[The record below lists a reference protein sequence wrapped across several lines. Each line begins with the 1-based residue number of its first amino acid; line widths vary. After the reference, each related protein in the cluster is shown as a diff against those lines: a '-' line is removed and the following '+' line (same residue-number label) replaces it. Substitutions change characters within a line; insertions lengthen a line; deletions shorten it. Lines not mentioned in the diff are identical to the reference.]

1 MRAKLQLRGGCFLVL
16 FLTLAAG
23 PSAAAGE
30 KTTSAALVQDRVA
43 AGGPA
48 DFLEARHIVLKGTN
62 EEIGRALAGI
72 ARDRFS
78 SQPLL
83 SSDPL
88 RTRVRRRYLEAQYP
102 ILLERMRGV
111 ANCFGKRLDDDSLDF
126 GLLAYPQ
133 PRMGCSVVYYPP
145 GTTADGNGVV
155 SRNFDFGTGT
165 MRGVKPPPGQLAATA
180 RPYIVE
186 MYPDRG
192 YPSLAIC
199 SYDLLSGV
207 MDGINSEGLTVA
219 LLADDELQLKF
230 RMEATGG
237 EAVGLGALQV
247 QRYLLDTCANVE
259 EAKEALLLTK
269 QYYEFL
275 SVHYLVAD
283 RHGKAFIWEYSQAH
297 NREYIIENPGE
308 ALVTTNFSLHR
319 YLEGKTPPSA
329 ARAKQ
334 VCRRYCALADGI
346 SQHQGKVSLEFIKQ
360 NQKAADATGPALSSS
375 RVPVRTL
382 WHALYFPNLRR
393 VQVSFYLHDEA
404 GRPPDGKPRI
414 VRSEYL
420 DFPLSSGLAHS
431 PPR

>member
-1 MRAKLQLRGGCFLVL
+1 MRAKLQPGCCCFLIIL
-16 FLTLAAG
+16 IDLIAG
-23 PSAAAGE
+23 PYAAAGE
-30 KTTSAALVQDRVA
+30 KTKNGALVQDGVVA
-43 AGGPA
+43 GSPA

-78 SQPLL
+78 FQPLP

-88 RTRVRRRYLEAQYP
+88 RTRVRRRYLQAQYP
-102 ILLERMRGV
+102 ILLDRMHGV
-111 ANCFGKRLDDDSLDF
+111 ANCFGKRLDDDSVDF

-133 PRMGCSVVYYPP
+133 PRLGCSVVYYPP
-145 GTTADGNGVV
+145 NTAVDGTGVV
-155 SRNFDFGTGT
+155 SRDFDFSTGT
-165 MRGVKPPPGQLAATA
+165 MRGLKPAPGELAATA

-247 QRYLLDTCANVE
+247 LRYLLDTCASAE
-259 EAKEALLLTK
+259 EAKETLLLTK
-269 QYYEFL
+269 QYYEFV

-283 RHGKAFIWEYSQAH
+283 RHGKAFVWEYSQAH
-297 NREYIIENPGE
+297 NREYIIDNPGK
-308 ALVTTNFSLHR
+308 ALVT
-319 YLEGKTPPSA
+319 
-329 ARAKQ
+329 Q
-334 VCRRYCALADGI
+334 VCPRYCALTDGI
-346 SQHQGKVSLEFIKQ
+346 VRHQGKFSLDSIKE
-360 NQKAADATGPALSSS
+360 NHKAADATWSAPSSS
-375 RVPVRTL
+375 RAPVRTL
-382 WHALYFPNLRR
+382 WHALYFPEQRR
-393 VQVSFYLHDEA
+393 VQVSFYLHDEP
-404 GRPPDGKPRI
+404 GRPSNGKPRI

-420 DFPLSSGLAHS
+420 DFSLGTGEGL
-431 PPR
+431 PR